1 MQELW
6 LMFFSVRCMLCASEA
21 SVTVRDEN
29 AGRQRRL
36 THCAQLARQTVAG
49 VDNDDAM
56 HREQRE
62 ITQRTPAGTAA
73 MLTDASGD
81 ETC

>member
-1 MQELW
+1 
-6 LMFFSVRCMLCASEA
+6 
-21 SVTVRDEN
+21 
-29 AGRQRRL
+29 
-36 THCAQLARQTVAG
+36 VAG

-56 HREQRE
+56 HRELRE
-62 ITQRTPAGTAA
+62 ITLTEHLPGTAA